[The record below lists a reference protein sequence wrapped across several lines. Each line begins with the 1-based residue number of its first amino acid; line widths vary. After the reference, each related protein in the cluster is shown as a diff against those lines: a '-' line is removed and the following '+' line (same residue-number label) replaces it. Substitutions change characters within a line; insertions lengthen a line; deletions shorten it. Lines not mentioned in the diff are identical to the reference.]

1 MTAIQRNNALLPNS
15 GQVQLRGGGSGRGA
29 GVFRRD
35 ATGRRFRFPAD
46 PAAELMPSAEFLGT
60 EPDFQAILED
70 FRDSPL
76 DPSRRRVL
84 GRLMGMF
91 AMDYQGARAEERR
104 FLRRLLMGR
113 NAREGYAAN
122 RALHLCQIP
131 HVIRR
136 TLALG
141 VAESRFATGPMSGFL
156 GAVQARNA
164 AITFMLLGPA
174 ARERVWNALTRAGSH
189 DKIGPLK
196 NADRL
201 AERALILKALAARRH
216 LLGPWSI
223 VGHTALDEVIAF
235 ADEIRANS
243 RMHLALTTTL
253 ERPKDGLT
261 MPIPEKVPAAKGAR
275 LAAMARAAID
285 PVYAWRLH
293 GARQDLVTDEPWGA
307 AAAEDALPDLDRS
320 PLLDR
325 TRLHQALAEARQLG
339 DELMPLAANDALA
352 AHLGGRDLKGEE
364 ADAKEVALRV
374 LANRGFDVMRADAID
389 AIRDDSKG
397 IYRYDAARAFSMLV
411 SRFTGAMYVRRVFSD
426 QVTAGAEPIGQIER
440 ALAQGYVVP
449 AVLAELRKTTVK
461 PLLIVGAR
469 GDPKGKPELVVQPIT
484 GELLV
489 VPAKSMLDP
498 VLPEELGT
506 RARADAYLAPA
517 ALDLLAPPFG
527 IVFPEIG
534 LEDRL

>member
-1 MTAIQRNNALLPNS
+1 MTAIQRNNALLPNTREVS
-15 GQVQLRGGGSGRGA
+15 LRGGGSGRGA
-29 GVFRRD
+29 GVARREPV
-35 ATGRRFRFPAD
+35 GRRLRFPAD

-70 FRDSPL
+70 FRDGPL

-136 TLALG
+136 TLSLG
-141 VAESRFATGPMSGFL
+141 VAESRFATGPLSGFI

-164 AITFMLLGPA
+164 AITFMLLGPS
-174 ARERVWNALTRAGSH
+174 ARERVWNALTRAGAH
-189 DKIGPLK
+189 DTIGPLK

-201 AERALILKALAARRH
+201 VERVLILKALAARRH

-223 VGHTALDEVIAF
+223 VGPTALDEVIAF
-235 ADEIRANS
+235 ADEIRCNA
-243 RMHLALTTTL
+243 RAHLALTTTL
-253 ERPKDGLT
+253 ERPKDGVTL
-261 MPIPEKVPAAKGAR
+261 PLPAKVPADPIGRASV
-275 LAAMARAAID
+275 MARATVD

-293 GARQDLVTDEPWGA
+293 GGVQKVVGDEPWSATGSD
-307 AAAEDALPDLDRS
+307 DALPDLDRS

-339 DELMPLAANDALA
+339 DELLPQTASDALA
-352 AHLGGRDLKGEE
+352 AHLGGKDLKGAE
-364 ADAKEVALRV
+364 AAAKDDALAV
-374 LANRGFDVMRADAID
+374 LKNRGFDVVRLEAID
-389 AIRDDSKG
+389 AIRDDAKG

-411 SRFTGAMYVRRVFSD
+411 SRFTGATYVRRVFSD
-426 QVTAGAEPIGQIER
+426 QLTAGADPLQQIDR
-440 ALAQGYVVP
+440 ALEQGFVVP
-449 AVLAELRKTTVK
+449 TVLAELRKTSVRA
-461 PLLIVGAR
+461 LLIVGAR
-469 GDPKGKPELVVQPIT
+469 GDRAGKPELVVQPIS
-484 GELLV
+484 GELIVL
-489 VPAKSMLDP
+489 PARSILEP
-498 VLPEELGT
+498 VLPEQLGS
-506 RARADAYLAPA
+506 RVRADAYLAPA

-527 IVFPEIG
+527 IVFSEIG
-534 LEDRL
+534 IEDRL

>member
-1 MTAIQRNNALLPNS
+1 MTAIQRNNALVPNN
-15 GQVQLRGGGSGRGA
+15 GQVQLRGGGSGRGVA
-29 GVFRRD
+29 VGKRD
-35 ATGRRFRFPAD
+35 PVGRRMRYPAD
-46 PAAELMPSAEFLGT
+46 PAAELMPSAEFLGAD
-60 EPDFQAILED
+60 PDFQAILED

-91 AMDYQGARAEERR
+91 AMDYQGARSEERR
-104 FLRRLLMGR
+104 FLRRLLLGR

-141 VAESRFATGPMSGFL
+141 VAESRFASGPLSGFL

-174 ARERVWNALTRAGSH
+174 GRERIWNVLTRAGAH
-189 DKIGPLK
+189 DTLGPLRH
-196 NADRL
+196 ADRL
-201 AERALILKALAARRH
+201 VERVLIMKALAARRH

-223 VGHTALDEVIAF
+223 VGPTALDEVIAF
-235 ADEIRANS
+235 ADEIRCSA
-243 RMHLALTTTL
+243 RAHLALTTTL
-253 ERPKDGLT
+253 ERPDDAVT
-261 MPIPEKVPAAKGAR
+261 MPLPAKVPSDPLGRAS
-275 LAAMARAAID
+275 AMARAAVD

-293 GARQDLVTDEPWGA
+293 GGVKQRVSDEPWSTI
-307 AAAEDALPDLDRS
+307 AAEDALPDLDRS

-325 TRLHQALAEARQLG
+325 TRLHQALAEARQAG
-339 DELMPLAANDALA
+339 EELLSLRANDALA
-352 AHLGGRDLKGEE
+352 AHLGGKDLRGEE
-364 ADAKEVALRV
+364 ATAKDEALTA
-374 LANRGFDVMRADAID
+374 LSARGFDVMRGDAID
-389 AIRDDSKG
+389 AIRDDAKG

-426 QVTAGAEPIGQIER
+426 QLTAGAEPIQQIER
-440 ALAQGYVVP
+440 ALAQGFAVP
-449 AVLAELRKTTVK
+449 TVLTELRKTTVR

-469 GDPKGKPELVVQPIT
+469 GDPKGKPEL
-484 GELLV
+484 LLQLLSGDHIAI
-489 VPAKSMLDP
+489 PSKSLLEP

>member
-1 MTAIQRNNALLPNS
+1 MTAIQRNNALLQNTREVS
-15 GQVQLRGGGSGRGA
+15 LRGGGSGRGA
-29 GVFRRD
+29 GVARRD
-35 ATGRRFRFPAD
+35 KVQRRLRFPAD

-70 FRDSPL
+70 FRDGPL
-76 DPSRRRVL
+76 DPSRRRIL

-91 AMDYQGARAEERR
+91 AMDYQGARSEERR

-136 TLALG
+136 TLSLG
-141 VAESRFATGPMSGFL
+141 VAESRFATGPLSGFI

-174 ARERVWNALTRAGSH
+174 ARERVWNALTRAGAH

-201 AERALILKALAARRH
+201 VERVLILKALAARRH

-223 VGHTALDEVIAF
+223 VGPTALDEVIAF
-235 ADEIRANS
+235 ADDIRCNS
-243 RMHLALTTTL
+243 RSHLALTTTL
-253 ERPKDGLT
+253 ERPKDGVTL
-261 MPIPEKVPAAKGAR
+261 PLPAKVPAEPVGR
-275 LAAMARAAID
+275 LTAMARATID

-293 GARQDLVTDEPWGA
+293 GGAQQVVTDEPWSATGSD
-307 AAAEDALPDLDRS
+307 DALPDLDRS

-339 DELMPLAANDALA
+339 DELLPLAASDALA
-352 AHLGGRDLKGEE
+352 AHLGGKDLKGTE
-364 ADAKEVALRV
+364 AAAKDEALGV
-374 LANRGFDVMRADAID
+374 LQNRGFDVTRLEAIE
-389 AIRDDSKG
+389 AIRDDAKG

-411 SRFTGAMYVRRVFSD
+411 SRFTGATYVRRVFSD
-426 QVTAGAEPIGQIER
+426 QLTAGADPIQQIDR
-440 ALAQGYVVP
+440 ALEQGFVVP
-449 AVLAELRKTTVK
+449 TVLSELRKTTVRT
-461 PLLIVGAR
+461 LLIVGAR
-469 GDPKGKPELVVQPIT
+469 GDAAGKPQLIVQPIS
-484 GELLV
+484 GELIVL
-489 VPAKSMLDP
+489 PAKSILEP
-498 VLPEELGT
+498 VLPEQLGT

-527 IVFPEIG
+527 IIFSEIG
-534 LEDRL
+534 IEDRL

>member
-1 MTAIQRNNALLPNS
+1 
-15 GQVQLRGGGSGRGA
+15 
-29 GVFRRD
+29 
-35 ATGRRFRFPAD
+35 
-46 PAAELMPSAEFLGT
+46 MPSAEFLGT

-70 FRDSPL
+70 FRDGPL
-76 DPSRRRVL
+76 DPSRRRIL

-91 AMDYQGARAEERR
+91 AMDYQGARSEERR

-136 TLALG
+136 TLSLG
-141 VAESRFATGPMSGFL
+141 VAESRFATGPLSGFI

-174 ARERVWNALTRAGSH
+174 ARERVWNVLTRAGAH

-201 AERALILKALAARRH
+201 VERVLILKALAARRH

-223 VGHTALDEVIAF
+223 VGPTALDEVIAF
-235 ADEIRANS
+235 ADDIRCNS
-243 RMHLALTTTL
+243 RAHLALTTTL
-253 ERPKDGLT
+253 ERPNDDVSL
-261 MPIPEKVPAAKGAR
+261 PIPAKVPTDAVGRAT
-275 LAAMARAAID
+275 AMARATVD

-293 GARQDLVTDEPWGA
+293 GGAQQIVTDEPWSATGSD
-307 AAAEDALPDLDRS
+307 DALPDLDRS

-339 DELMPLAANDALA
+339 DEILPLAAADALA
-352 AHLGGRDLKGEE
+352 AHLGGKDLKGDE
-364 ADAKEVALRV
+364 AAAKDEALRV
-374 LANRGFDVMRADAID
+374 LQARGFDVTRLDAIE
-389 AIRDDSKG
+389 AIRDDAKG

-426 QVTAGAEPIGQIER
+426 QVTAGADPIQQIDR
-440 ALAQGYVVP
+440 ALEQGFVVP
-449 AVLAELRKTTVK
+449 TVLAELRKTTVR

-469 GDPKGKPELVVQPIT
+469 GDPSGKPELVVQPVS
-484 GELLV
+484 GELIVL
-489 VPAKSMLDP
+489 PAKSILEP
-498 VLPEELGT
+498 VLPEQLGT
-506 RARADAYLAPA
+506 RVRADAYLAPA

-527 IVFPEIG
+527 ITFPEIG
-534 LEDRL
+534 IEDRL